1 MQKSKKNTLSK
12 RDFLKLSGR
21 FGMSSVLMASAAAG
35 GTLGLS
41 SLAQAAQST
50 YDKRF
55 GKTARHT
62 LKFGAAGFSVASEK
76 VLVTG
81 GLHFARDLEERT
93 DGEIRIEYIG
103 QNQICGEGSC
113 AEKTQSGIIEMSTA
127 STQNSSGAAPYLNVL
142 DYAYQFPTRA
152 SQYHFL
158 YHPES
163 QALLRDPLRTRHGLH
178 LLFSHC
184 ELRGLMMGKGWGEG
198 KELVSSVGD
207 LAGTKNR
214 VTGTQ
219 LGRIAMSLL
228 DLNPVPVAWE
238 ETLDGLKQGLIDGAE
253 TWPSAAAYANMAP
266 VLSQVVDLRMF
277 CGTEA
282 TSMDANVF
290 DSLSGELQDAVME
303 SAYQTQI
310 YVQNAQEAALLNVVG
325 ASNPQL
331 PGTIFETNGVP
342 FVQLSDAA
350 LKEAEERTAPEF
362 NPAPWEQWRERLNG
376 WSGGLDTY
384 TEIHR
389 IAREIGSDVLAQNVE
404 PRRWW
409 RSA

>member
-1 MQKSKKNTLSK
+1 MNNPINKSISK
-12 RDFLKLSGR
+12 RDFLRLSGR
-21 FGMSSVLMASAAAG
+21 FGMSSVMMASAAG
-35 GTLGLS
+35 GVFGLPQ
-41 SLAQAAQST
+41 LASAAEST
-50 YDKRF
+50 YERRF

-62 LKFGAAGFSVASEK
+62 LKLGAAGFSANSEK
-76 VLVTG
+76 TLVTG

-103 QNQICGEGSC
+103 QNQICGETSC
-113 AEKTQSGIIEMSTA
+113 VEKTQQGIVDIFTA
-127 STQNSSGAAPYLNVL
+127 STQNSAGAAPYLNVL
-142 DYAYQFPTRA
+142 DYAYMFPSRA
-152 SQYHFL
+152 AQYHFL
-158 YHPES
+158 YHPDS
-163 QALLRDPLRTRHGLH
+163 QKILRDPLRDRHGLQF
-178 LLFSHC
+178 LFSHC
-184 ELRGLMMGKGWGEG
+184 ELRGMMMGRGWA
-198 KELVSSVGD
+198 KDKPIVTSLDD

-219 LGRIAMSLL
+219 LGRITMQLL

-253 TWPSAAAYANMAP
+253 TWASAAAYANMAP
-266 VLSQVVDLRMF
+266 VLGQAIDLRLF

-282 TSMDANVF
+282 TSMNAEVF
-290 DSLSGELQDAVME
+290 DGLSGELQDAVME

-331 PGTIFETNGVP
+331 PGTIFEQNNVP
-342 FVQLSDAA
+342 FVELSSDV
-350 LKEAEERTAPEF
+350 LKEAEQRTAPEF
-362 NPAPWEQWRERLNG
+362 NPSPWEQWRERLNN
-376 WSGGLDTY
+376 WSGGQDTY

-389 IAREIGSDVLAQNVE
+389 IAREVSADVLPENVE